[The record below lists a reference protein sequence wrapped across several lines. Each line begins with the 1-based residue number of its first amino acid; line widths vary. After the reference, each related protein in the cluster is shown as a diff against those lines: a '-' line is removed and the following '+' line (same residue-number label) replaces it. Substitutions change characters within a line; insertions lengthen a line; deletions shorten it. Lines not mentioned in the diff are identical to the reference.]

1 MTRSLDLRPPE
12 QPIRPPDDVDI
23 PPLPNTDDK
32 KPRRKLSAEALQ
44 KLQDARKLAL
54 ERKKELK
61 EAKQVIRQ
69 QDRMQ
74 LDQKARDIVYQKQAI
89 QATTPAK
96 TEPISSEYDIPEQLH
111 QHIKQDTTT
120 DERYNMLLS
129 KIKKIDQIDEI
140 VSRVKKI
147 DEVNAKFDIMM
158 EEKAKARKIKEQNR
172 KEFYDKIPVNIQKQ
186 MMEEEL
192 QNKEVERF
200 RNKWFG
206 NNSHI
211 RGLKF

>member
-1 MTRSLDLRPPE
+1 MTRSLDLRPPA
-12 QPIRPPDDVDI
+12 QPAPPPDDVEI
-23 PPLPNTDDK
+23 PPLPNTEEK
-32 KPRRKLSAEALQ
+32 KPRRKLSPEALQ

-89 QATTPAK
+89 PAPP
-96 TEPISSEYDIPEQLH
+96 TIPEYHIPEQH
-111 QHIKQDTTT
+111 VKQDASLTTN

-140 VSRVKKI
+140 ISRVKKI

-172 KEFYDKIPVNIQKQ
+172 KEFYDKIPVNVQKQ